1 MGRIPQRFI
10 DDLLARADIVE
21 VIEQYVPLTKR
32 GREHVACCPFHSEKT
47 PSFTVSQDKQFYH
60 CFGCGAHGTALG
72 FLLDYERLEF
82 VEAVEALASRI
93 GLEVPRERINGSPLE
108 KHGTL
113 YAVLEKAAR
122 VYRQALRE
130 SPHAIDYLKKRGLSG
145 KTAREYGVG
154 YAPEDRRYLL
164 QHFDEAS
171 MGDLARAGLIKQD
184 ERGGPRSRFW
194 NRIMFPIRDR
204 RGRVIG
210 FGGRVLDDGVP
221 KYMNSPETPLFNKSE
236 SLYGLYEFKQR
247 QRKPERILL
256 VEGYM
261 DVLALAQQDVHN
273 AVATLG
279 TATTRQHL
287 QQIFR
292 LTHEVVF
299 CFDGDRAG
307 REAAWRALEQL
318 LPIFRDG
325 LAGRFMFLPEGDDPD
340 SLVQREGREAFMRR
354 AATAAPLSDYLF
366 EHLAEGIDARDT
378 AGRAR
383 LAELARPLLKK
394 LPDGVFKELL
404 YKELAQRTGAS
415 VTTLAPPVQRDTT
428 HNRVAVASP
437 VINSP
442 VRMAIAILLQAPAV
456 AQQSPRPPRLE
467 SLALPGISLLV
478 QMLETLQ
485 TDPHLTAASLL
496 ERFRDSEHYRHLL
509 QLASWQPPVP
519 ETFDFEAAFR
529 DTMASLSA
537 KAAEQLTNALLS
549 KERDAGL
556 SSGERYELQE
566 LLRQRRDTNKQS
578 REDS

>member
-10 DDLLARADIVE
+10 DDLLARVDIVE
-21 VIEQYVPLTKR
+21 VIEQYVPLKKR

-82 VEAVEALASRI
+82 VEAIEALASRI
-93 GLEVPRERINGSPLE
+93 GLEVPREGVDKFPLE
-108 KHGTL
+108 KHDTL
-113 YAVLEKAAR
+113 YAALEKAAR

-145 KTAREYGVG
+145 KTARDYGVG
-154 YAPEDRRYLL
+154 YAPVDQRYLL

-184 ERGGPRSRFW
+184 ERRGLRSRFW
-194 NRIMFPIRDR
+194 NRIMFPIHDR

-210 FGGRVLDDGVP
+210 FGGRTLDSGLP

-236 SLYGLYEFKQR
+236 SLYGLYELKQR

-256 VEGYM
+256 VEGYI
-261 DVLALAQQDVHN
+261 DVLTLVQQNVHN
-273 AVATLG
+273 VIATLG

-307 REAAWRALEQL
+307 RKAAWRALEQL
-318 LPIFRDG
+318 LPLFRDG
-325 LAGRFMFLPEGDDPD
+325 LAARFMFLPEGDDPD
-340 SLVQREGREAFMRR
+340 SLIQREGREAFMLRV
-354 AATAAPLSDYLF
+354 AAAAPLADYLF
-366 EHLAEGIDARDT
+366 EHLAEGIDVSDT

-383 LAELARPLLKK
+383 LAELAKPLLEQ

-415 VTTLAPPVQRDTT
+415 LATLTPPVKRTT
-428 HNRVAVASP
+428 IHNRVAIASP

-456 AQQSPRPPRLE
+456 AQQFPQAARLN
-467 SLALPGISLLV
+467 SLTLPGISLLM
-478 QMLETLQ
+478 QLLETLQ
-485 TDPHLTAASLL
+485 ADPHLTAASLL
-496 ERFRDSEHYRHLL
+496 ERFRDSQYYRHLL
-509 QLASWQPPVP
+509 QLASWQPPAP
-519 ETFDFEAAFR
+519 EIFDFETAFR
-529 DTMASLSA
+529 DTMASLNA
-537 KAAEQLTNALLS
+537 KAAEQLASALLS
-549 KERDAGL
+549 KERNAGL
-556 SSGERYELQE
+556 SSGERHELQE
-566 LLRQRRDTNKQS
+566 LLRQRRDAVKQL
-578 REDS
+578 REDG